1 MIALSLLLCLPGLL
15 PAAPA
20 AEQTVL
26 VAGASGRTG
35 SYIITALRDA
45 SYQVRPL
52 TRNAQRA
59 SERFGKNWD
68 WTEVDVRDP
77 ASVAGAMQ
85 GVDFMICSIGASQR
99 SGENG
104 PEFVDYG
111 GVRNLVDASKAA
123 GVKHFV
129 LISSA
134 AAGPYRKRS
143 GMVQL
148 GDIRYWKT
156 RGEDH
161 LKQSGLGYTII
172 GPGGLLSEAASGLG
186 LELLSRR
193 EYSGG
198 QVAMGDVAMLAV
210 NALTNPAAGN
220 KSFAIIRNSKKSPDA
235 WQQQLADLPLDQDSD
250 EAAPTIDGPP

>member
-1 MIALSLLLCLPGLL
+1 M
-15 PAAPA
+15 
-20 AEQTVL
+20 

-35 SYIITALRDA
+35 GYIITAVRDA
-45 SYQVRPL
+45 GYQVRPL

-59 SERFGKNWD
+59 GERMGEDWD
-68 WTEVDVRDP
+68 WREVDVRDP

-85 GVDFMICSIGASQR
+85 RVDFVICAIGARER

-111 GVRNLVDASKAA
+111 GVRKLVDAAKAA

-143 GMVQL
+143 GMLQL

-161 LKQSGLGYTII
+161 LKLSGLGYTII
-172 GPGGLLSEAASGLG
+172 GPGGLLSEEASGLG

-193 EYSGG
+193 EYTGG
-198 QVAMGDVAMLAV
+198 RVAMGDVAMLAV
-210 NALTNPAAGN
+210 NALTNPAASN
-220 KSFAIIRNSKKSPDA
+220 KSFAIIRNSNQSPDA

>member
-85 GVDFMICSIGASQR
+85 GVDFVICSIGASQR

-161 LKQSGLGYTII
+161 LKLSGLGYTII

-220 KSFAIIRNSKKSPDA
+220 KSFAIIRNSKESPDA